1 MGIES
6 DDDLN
11 LFLEVDDF
19 AIVATYVP
27 AGKRGFYIKGI
38 FDNPHASITA
48 TQMMDVT
55 IPQPKFLC
63 RTVDVVN
70 AAEGDSL
77 KIGAT
82 TYTIRIVLTD
92 GLGMTTL
99 LMEKN
104 L

>member
-19 AIVATYVP
+19 AVVATYTP
-27 AGKRGFYIKGI
+27 AGKRSFALNGI

-63 RTVDVVN
+63 RTVDVPN
-70 AAEGDSL
+70 AAEGDAIKVAS
-77 KIGAT
+77 I
-82 TYTIRIVLTD
+82 TYTVRIVLTD

-99 LMEKN
+99 LMERN

>member
-1 MGIES
+1 MGVES

-19 AIVATYVP
+19 ATVATYIP
-27 AGKRGFYIKGI
+27 TGKRGFYINGI